1 MNCRKCFTPI
11 PKPRLKALP
20 ETRECV
26 TCSSEEQNMVRA
38 VITGK
43 TTYCEVEV
51 IKNKATKEYLNSL
64 IGKGRRGFGS
74 MLYRSTGSASA
85 TNRMPAMANPMRKR
99 PICTA
104 ADFDRVGEQAMQ
116 WLRLDMPAKADHV
129 LQEALNADQINGA
142 QFRQLQAILCHM
154 KNLNCCNE

>member
-1 MNCRKCFTPI
+1 
-11 PKPRLKALP
+11 
-20 ETRECV
+20 
-26 TCSSEEQNMVRA
+26 
-38 VITGK
+38 
-43 TTYCEVEV
+43 
-51 IKNKATKEYLNSL
+51 
-64 IGKGRRGFGS
+64 
-74 MLYRSTGSASA
+74 
-85 TNRMPAMANPMRKR
+85 MANPMRKR

-154 KNLNCCNE
+154 KNLNCFNE